1 MLYGGGLKMGHVI
14 GASTKDGGQPA
25 DNPVTIP
32 NLYATIMESILD
44 TTAVRSMTGVPESVN
59 RVLGSAPPIRE
70 LM

>member
-1 MLYGGGLKMGHVI
+1 
-14 GASTKDGGQPA
+14 QPA

-32 NLYATIMESILD
+32 NLYATIMKSILD